1 VRSLPIAFL
10 TALFVS
16 GCVTN
21 KSPVDNGATLP
32 TGSSS
37 TQLREIA
44 VPSGIN
50 FGYKIYG
57 DPGAAPSQAFDDG
70 KFLYL
75 QFKQGV
81 PPPIP
86 VTRDGKLLEYEVMAG
101 GMVRINKVDSVVLR
115 LGPRLAY
122 VDREGVEIIALPVSE
137 ARNTASLVVE
147 RPPATKEE
155 VRRIALPVDDV
166 QAAVRKIKLN
176 PGLWRICHG
185 QSVQNLKLARQVKES
200 VESAFSGVKLELS
213 DACGSPEQ
221 MWLEKL

>member
-1 VRSLPIAFL
+1 VRPLIVLLA
-10 TALFVS
+10 ALAAS

-21 KSPVDNGATLP
+21 QTPVDNSATQPLS
-32 TGSSS
+32 SSS
-37 TQLREIA
+37 TPLREIA
-44 VPSGIN
+44 VPSGIH

-101 GMVRINKVDSVVLR
+101 GMVRVNKVDSVVLR

-122 VDREGVEIIALPVSE
+122 VDREGLEIIALPSSSE
-137 ARNTASLVVE
+137 VRNAASLVVE
-147 RPPATKEE
+147 RPPSPKEE
-155 VRRIALPVDDV
+155 VRRIYVPVDDV
-166 QAAVRKIKLN
+166 QSAIRKIRLN
-176 PGLWRICHG
+176 PGVWRICHG
-185 QSVQNLKLARQVKES
+185 MSVQNLKLARQMKES
-200 VESAFSGVKLELS
+200 FESAFSGVKLELS
-213 DACGSPEQ
+213 DTCGSPGQ

>member
-1 VRSLPIAFL
+1 M
-10 TALFVS
+10 
-16 GCVTN
+16 
-21 KSPVDNGATLP
+21 DNGATLP

-37 TQLREIA
+37 TPLREIA
-44 VPSGIN
+44 VPSGIH

-101 GMVRINKVDSVVLR
+101 GMVRISKVDSVVLR

-122 VDREGVEIIALPVSE
+122 VDREGVEIIALPASSE
-137 ARNTASLVVE
+137 PRNAASLVVE
-147 RPPATKEE
+147 RPPAPKEE
-155 VRRIALPVDDV
+155 VRRIMLPVDDV
-166 QAAVRKIKLN
+166 RAAVNKIKLN
-176 PGLWRICHG
+176 PGVWRICHG

-213 DACGSPEQ
+213 DACGSSEQ